1 MSITNA
7 SSSPS
12 AARIWPEAAAAPLRV
27 GGLTPLS
34 ATDYPGELAA
44 VVYCQ
49 GCPWGCCYCHNP
61 HLQPNAAAAHPTWGE
76 VLELL
81 SRRRGLLDA
90 VVFSGGEP
98 TAQPGLA
105 AAMSEARAL
114 GYRIGLH
121 SAGIYPRRFAEVL
134 PLVDWV
140 GFDAKAPFDAAY
152 ERITGVRGS
161 AQAALASARALLAS
175 GVDCEF
181 RTTWH
186 AGFLAQD
193 ELDRLTRTLQEL
205 GVRRYVL
212 QEFRASGC
220 VGFRSEHAPVAAD
233 VDMLARRF
241 GEFSLRCA
249 GVQTRSRSAL

>member
-1 MSITNA
+1 M
-7 SSSPS
+7 
-12 AARIWPEAAAAPLRV
+12 
-27 GGLTPLS
+27 
-34 ATDYPGELAA
+34 
-44 VVYCQ
+44 VYCQ
-49 GCPWGCCYCHNP
+49 GCPWACCYCHNP
-61 HLQPNAAAAHPTWGE
+61 QLQPNAAAAGLAWSD

-81 SRRRGLLDA
+81 ARRRGLLDA

-105 AAMSEARAL
+105 AAMREARAL

-140 GFDAKAPFDAAY
+140 GFDVKAPFDAAY
-152 ERITGVRGS
+152 ERITGVCGS
-161 AQAALASARALLAS
+161 GAAALSSARALLAS

-193 ELDRLTRTLQEL
+193 ELDRLTRALQEL

-212 QEFRASGC
+212 QEYRARGCLGFRAQ
-220 VGFRSEHAPVAAD
+220 EAPAAPNLD
-233 VDMLARRF
+233 ILARRF
-241 GEFSLRCA
+241 AQFSLRRA
-249 GVQTRSRSAL
+249 

>member
-1 MSITNA
+1 
-7 SSSPS
+7 
-12 AARIWPEAAAAPLRV
+12 
-27 GGLTPLS
+27 
-34 ATDYPGELAA
+34 

-49 GCPWGCCYCHNP
+49 GCPWRCAYCHNP
-61 HLQPNAAAAHPTWGE
+61 HLLPGRAAGGIAWSE
-76 VLELL
+76 VLEFL

-105 AAMSEARAL
+105 RAMREVKAL

-152 ERITGVRGS
+152 ERITGVRASGE
-161 AQAALASARALLAS
+161 AALESARALLAS

-186 AGFLAQD
+186 AGFLSLA
-193 ELDRLTRTLQEL
+193 ELERLSQTLADL
-205 GVRRYVL
+205 GVRRYAL
-212 QEFRASGC
+212 QEFRASGG
-220 VGFRSEHAPVAAD
+220 VAFRPEGAPIAAD
-233 VDMLARRF
+233 LDALARRF
-241 GEFSLRCA
+241 PQFSLRRA
-249 GVQTRSRSAL
+249 

>member
-1 MSITNA
+1 VA
-7 SSSPS
+7 
-12 AARIWPEAAAAPLRV
+12 
-27 GGLTPLS
+27 
-34 ATDYPGELAA
+34 
-44 VVYCQ
+44 YCQ
-49 GCPWGCCYCHNP
+49 GCPWSCCYCHNP
-61 HLQPNAAAAHPTWGE
+61 QLQPNAVAADLAWSD

-81 SRRRGLLDA
+81 ARRRGLLDA

-105 AAMSEARAL
+105 AAMCEARAL

-152 ERITGVRGS
+152 ERVTGVRGS
-161 AQAALASARALLAS
+161 GAAALESARALLAS

-193 ELDRLTRTLQEL
+193 ELDRLTRALQEM

-212 QEFRASGC
+212 QEYRARGC
-220 VGFRSEHAPVAAD
+220 LDFCAQGAPAAANMD
-233 VDMLARRF
+233 ILARRF
-241 GEFSLRCA
+241 GEFSVRRA
-249 GVQTRSRSAL
+249 GEEK

>member
-1 MSITNA
+1 
-7 SSSPS
+7 
-12 AARIWPEAAAAPLRV
+12 
-27 GGLTPLS
+27 
-34 ATDYPGELAA
+34 

-49 GCPWGCCYCHNP
+49 GCPWRCGYCHNP
-61 HLQPNAAAAHPTWGE
+61 HLLPGRAAGGIAWSE
-76 VLELL
+76 VLDFL

-105 AAMSEARAL
+105 RAMRAAKAL

-152 ERITGVRGS
+152 ERITGVRAS
-161 AQAALASARALLAS
+161 AESALESARALLAS
-175 GVDCEF
+175 GMDCEF

-186 AGFLAQD
+186 AGFLSLA
-193 ELDRLTRTLQEL
+193 ELERLTQTLAGL
-205 GVRRYVL
+205 GVRRYAL
-212 QEFRASGC
+212 QAYRGSLAFRPEA
-220 VGFRSEHAPVAAD
+220 EAVAAD
-233 VDMLARRF
+233 LDALARRF
-241 GEFSLRCA
+241 AQFSLRRA
-249 GVQTRSRSAL
+249 

>member
-1 MSITNA
+1 
-7 SSSPS
+7 
-12 AARIWPEAAAAPLRV
+12 
-27 GGLTPLS
+27 
-34 ATDYPGELAA
+34 

-61 HLQPNAAAAHPTWGE
+61 HLLPGVAAAEIAWSE
-76 VLELL
+76 VLEFLR
-81 SRRRGLLDA
+81 RRRGLLDA

-105 AAMSEARAL
+105 RAMRAVKAL

-152 ERITGVRGS
+152 ERITGVGAS
-161 AQAALASARALLAS
+161 GEAALASARALLAS

-186 AGFLAQD
+186 AGFLSPA
-193 ELDRLTRTLQEL
+193 ELDRLTRTLADL
-205 GVRRYVL
+205 GVRRYAL
-212 QEFRASGC
+212 QEFRASGG
-220 VGFRSEHAPVAAD
+220 VGFRPEGAPVAAD
-233 VDMLARRF
+233 LDALARRF
-241 GEFSLRCA
+241 PQFSLRCA
-249 GVQTRSRSAL
+249 

>member
-1 MSITNA
+1 
-7 SSSPS
+7 
-12 AARIWPEAAAAPLRV
+12 
-27 GGLTPLS
+27 LS
-34 ATDYPGELAA
+34 A

-49 GCPWGCCYCHNP
+49 GCPWRCSYCHNP
-61 HLQPNAAAAHPTWGE
+61 HLLPGSAAGGLAWSE
-76 VLELL
+76 VLDFL
-81 SRRRGLLDA
+81 RRRGGMLDA

-105 AAMSEARAL
+105 QAMREARAL

-152 ERITGVRGS
+152 ARITGARASG
-161 AQAALASARALLAS
+161 AAALASARALLAS

-186 AGFLAQD
+186 AGFLSPA
-193 ELDRLTRTLQEL
+193 ELDRLTQTLAEL
-205 GVRRYVL
+205 GVRRYAL
-212 QEFRASGC
+212 QEFRASG
-220 VGFRSEHAPVAAD
+220 GFRPEGGAVAPDLD
-233 VDMLARRF
+233 VLKRRF
-241 GEFSLRCA
+241 AQFSLRPA
-249 GVQTRSRSAL
+249 